1 MHRISR
7 PAVVIAVILAST
19 ARAQTP
25 APRSLTL
32 DQALAIARDS
42 NSGLRALRQRVEE
55 AQRRSR
61 VVFSNYLPRVSTQGA
76 YVGTNNTRGI
86 IMPAGAL
93 GTVPGLGNFPAT
105 TTNIQQGG
113 SDIFFAMTTGV
124 QPITPYFKVR
134 EGLGVTRA
142 DESVSRAELK
152 RSEQAVAIGVM
163 KAYGGVLIAAKRRD
177 VARARIAAASLRTNN
192 QNAAVQSGLA
202 TTVAATEARLR
213 TLQARQD
220 LLEAENEVTDLSY
233 ALADAIGLP
242 GSTPLA
248 VEMPAMSAIQ
258 LDSLDIFLASAMR
271 ANPDVLEGEALV
283 DKATHGVGAAKAAY
297 IPDIG
302 LFGGH
307 FFQSSFP
314 FFPRNTL
321 LFGAIGSVNILD
333 FGARSNTLAER
344 KAQLNAANRNLDRV
358 RGRVR
363 GEVEA
368 AYRKLARSYQM
379 AMLAGEALALRGEA
393 LRLRVAQAGAGYG
406 VPAEESEADAD
417 RLEAELNVLR
427 AQLGYLLSRAELEQ
441 AAGRL
446 AR

>member
-1 MHRISR
+1 MHRTSR
-7 PAVVIAVILAST
+7 SALVIAAVIAS
-19 ARAQTP
+19 AASAQ
-25 APRSLTL
+25 APSARSLTL

-42 NSGLRALRQRVEE
+42 NAGVRAIRQRVEE

-76 YVGTNNTRGI
+76 YLGTNNTRGI

-93 GTVPGLGNFPAT
+93 GTVPGLGAFPAA
-105 TTNIQQGG
+105 TTNIPQGG
-113 SDIFFAMTTGV
+113 SDIFFAMTSGV
-124 QPITPYFKVR
+124 QPITPFFKVR

-142 DESVSRAELK
+142 DESITRAEL
-152 RSEQAVAIGVM
+152 RRAEQDVSIGVM
-163 KAYGGVLIAAKRRD
+163 KVYGGVLIASKRRD
-177 VARARIAAASLRTNN
+177 VARARIAAAAMRTTT

-202 TTVAATEARLR
+202 TNVASTEARLR
-213 TLQARQD
+213 ALQARQD

-242 GSTPLA
+242 GNTPIA
-248 VEMPAMSAIQ
+248 VEAPKLASLQ
-258 LDSLDIFLASAMR
+258 LDSLDVYLAA
-271 ANPDVLEGEALV
+271 ATQNNPDVLEADALV
-283 DKATHGVGAAKAAY
+283 TKATHGVGAAKAAY

-302 LFGGH
+302 VFGGH

-314 FFPRNTL
+314 FLPRNTL
-321 LFGAIGSVNILD
+321 VFGAIGTVTLLD

-344 KAQLNAANRNLDRV
+344 RAQLNAANRNVDRV

-363 GEVEA
+363 GDVEA
-368 AYRKLARSYQM
+368 AYRKLARAFEM
-379 AMLAGEALALRGEA
+379 AGVAREALALRAEA
-393 LRLRVAQAGAGYG
+393 LRLRSVSSGAGYG
-406 VPAEESEADAD
+406 LQADESDATAD
-417 RLEAELNVLR
+417 RLEAELNVM
-427 AQLGYLLSRAELEQ
+427 RAELAFLLARAELDQ